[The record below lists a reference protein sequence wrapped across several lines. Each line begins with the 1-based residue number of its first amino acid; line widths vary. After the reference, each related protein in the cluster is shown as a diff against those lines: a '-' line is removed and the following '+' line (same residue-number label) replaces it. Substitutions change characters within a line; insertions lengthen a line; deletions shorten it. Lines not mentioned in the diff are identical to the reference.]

1 MPGVLSTR
9 LVIAFAFASAGT
21 LASTGPGAPA
31 HGNITPIARGNVEA
45 GVVLPAADTDVRVL
59 NERLV
64 VEITPPDKDKHH
76 APTVSVD
83 ATYALRHDGDTPINL
98 DVAFP
103 LTGGVEPQHVSL
115 FKPRIIP
122 PEPFSYT
129 VTLDDAA
136 LTATAEPLPIPQVPR
151 TGIDIHGVRG
161 IVGPVGNDV
170 DPPMLTAVFVRWVES
185 DKELTALLA
194 EYTRIA
200 PSARLYSEVRQRFED
215 EAGALLG
222 LRKNLTYQL
231 ESYLRDRD
239 SESAIRALVPAANE
253 RRVGTAMLPPPPE
266 GRAPVNL
273 EKYQRDIDEWIAT
286 RPSVRERYAELE
298 RQIDIQRTAQA
309 FMTARVGGHL
319 RGKGGLSELAVARLL
334 NYLTYAYN
342 PHPAGRF
349 IPAGSVTREVPWPEP
364 AKSLPAMPPDFWLVA
379 QIDPAIERERQAR
392 IAKADALLDR
402 YGFDSTF
409 LSPLTAKGYS
419 KRVGWRDDSTWTPL
433 DFQAPPLMEELIATG
448 VSNFSPGMY
457 SSAVT
462 APRSEARLIR
472 FTVPLKPGETRSLR
486 VSYRTLAEIDEL
498 DRGKSYAGQIVH
510 VRYILKTA
518 RDWKSFGP
526 IDLTVRLPAGGLAV
540 MEPTPGKARAIDG
553 GRVEFET
560 KIERPADAGVG
571 NLRIAWLPANDTG
584 RSKLFA
590 LANRGDLADLQRLE
604 KSVEH
609 PQAQR
614 VIRAMATL
622 AQRPEVDK
630 YSPPPVLTESAGL
643 LREGFS
649 EDLAVAIGA
658 PDSSSS
664 RSPSDV
670 RDVRNR
676 LDQVRRLAREGWP
689 ESLLPVPMSSEEWD
703 AIYKWSK
710 LDWQAA
716 VDLVERERIEPA
728 TPRARLAQAYFK
740 LLASAKPSVQ
750 DCEPFVRIAR
760 EDEQLT
766 LVGLMLVHR
775 FPGDPRGFGPLVTS
789 SLTRKLPKDTPGNLA
804 HNLPV
809 VAMWAFSHG
818 AVASVDEAMATF
830 DTLDDGGVAS
840 CSVIPHWFGREMSTE
855 QVRQICDRLARA
867 GELNPRWYHAL
878 YVRDSAVALKAM
890 DEWMA
895 QRPDDPELKR
905 ARDELRK
912 ESAGMHA
919 PLPPLDAASTRP
931 TTAPAKP

>member
-1 MPGVLSTR
+1 LTW
-9 LVIAFAFASAGT
+9 
-21 LASTGPGAPA
+21 PGAPA
-31 HGNITPIARGNVEA
+31 RGNITPIARGNVEA

-64 VEITPPDKDKHH
+64 VEITPPDKQKHH

-83 ATYALRHDGDTPINL
+83 ATYALRHNGDAPINL

-103 LTGGVEPQHVSL
+103 LTGGVEPQWLSPYQ
-115 FKPRIIP
+115 PRLKP

-129 VTLDDAA
+129 VTLDDAP
-136 LTATAEPLPIPQVPR
+136 LTATAEPVPLPQAPR
-151 TGIDIHGVRG
+151 TGTDIYGVRG
-161 IVGPVGNDV
+161 VVAPVRAAGNDV

-185 DKELTALLA
+185 DKQLTALLA

-200 PSARLYSEVRQRFED
+200 PSARIYSQVRQRFQD
-215 EAGALLG
+215 EADAFLG
-222 LRKNLTYQL
+222 THKNLSWQL
-231 ESYLRDRD
+231 ESYLRNRED
-239 SESAIRALVPAANE
+239 ESAIRALFAPA
-253 RRVGTAMLPPPPE
+253 TAAVATPEPPPSTTQPFWS
-266 GRAPVNL
+266 NL
-273 EKYQRDIDEWIAT
+273 KRYQSPIDRWIDT
-286 RPSVRERYAELE
+286 RPALRERYAELKQQHDVQHAA
-298 RQIDIQRTAQA
+298 RS
-309 FMTARVGGHL
+309 FMEDRVGGHL
-319 RGKGGLSELAVARLL
+319 RSKGGLSKLAVARLL
-334 NYLTYAYN
+334 TYLTYAYN
-342 PHPAGRF
+342 PHPAHHVF
-349 IPAGSVTREVPWPEP
+349 MPISADAANPARALAGFATRESPWPEP

-379 QIDPAIERERQAR
+379 QVDPAIERERQER

-409 LSPLTAKGYS
+409 LSPLTGKGYS
-419 KRVGWRDDSTWTPL
+419 KRVGWRDDSTWAPL
-433 DFQAPPLMEELIATG
+433 GFQAPPLMEELSATG
-448 VSNFSPGMY
+448 VSSFSPGMY

-462 APRSEARLIR
+462 VPRSEARLIR

-486 VSYRTLAEIDEL
+486 VSYRALAEIDEL

-540 MEPTPGKARAIDG
+540 MEPTPGKERAIDG
-553 GRVEFET
+553 GRLEFET

-609 PQAQR
+609 PQARR
-614 VIRAMATL
+614 VMRAMATL

-630 YSPPPVLTESAGL
+630 YSVPPVLTESAGL

-649 EDLAVAIGA
+649 QDLAVAIGA
-658 PDSSSS
+658 PDRMSS

-670 RDVRNR
+670 QDVRKR
-676 LDQVRRLAREGWP
+676 LDQARRLARDGWP
-689 ESLLPVPMSSEEWD
+689 EPFPSVPHSSESWD
-703 AIYKWSK
+703 TIYQWSK
-710 LDWQAA
+710 VDWQAA

-728 TPRARLAQAYFK
+728 TPAARLAQAYFK
-740 LLASAKPSVQ
+740 LLANAKPSVQ
-750 DCEPFVRIAR
+750 DCEPFVKLAR
-760 EDEQLT
+760 ENDQLT
-766 LVGLMLVHR
+766 LVGLMLVSR
-775 FPGDPRGFGPLVTS
+775 FPGDPRGFGPLVKS
-789 SLTRKLPKDTPGNLA
+789 SLTRKLPPDTPRNLA
-804 HNLPV
+804 YNLPV

-818 AVASVDEAMATF
+818 GVASVEEAMATF
-830 DTLDDGGVAS
+830 ETLDDRDVAN
-840 CSVIPHWFGREMSTE
+840 CAAIPQWFGREMSRD
-855 QVRQICDRLARA
+855 QVRQICDRLVRA
-867 GELNPRWYHAL
+867 GKLNPRWYHAL
-878 YVRDSAVALKAM
+878 YVRDKAVALKAM

-905 ARDELRK
+905 ARDHLRTQS
-912 ESAGMHA
+912 EGMHA
-919 PLPPLDAASTRP
+919 PPPKADEASTRP
-931 TTAPAKP
+931 TTAPTKS